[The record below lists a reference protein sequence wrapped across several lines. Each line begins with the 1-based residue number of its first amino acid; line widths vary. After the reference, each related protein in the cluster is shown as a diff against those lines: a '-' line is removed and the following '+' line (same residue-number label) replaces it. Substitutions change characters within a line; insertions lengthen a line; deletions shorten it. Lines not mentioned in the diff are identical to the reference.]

1 MMRQFAFFRLHD
13 RAESWQS
20 QRMINRIIESTSNWL
35 PTPHSDTDSLSHSIS
50 LSLPSRLDSLAAI
63 PEEAVWLASQKSP
76 RTREAYR
83 RDVSQFLRF
92 IGVISP
98 TQLRAIDHRAVI
110 AWEAHLREHERLQ
123 PTTVR
128 RRLSAL
134 SSLFSH
140 LVRFGSAELNPVRE
154 IKRPEINRRQG
165 KTLAFSR
172 SQSRTILDAP
182 DPNTLIGLRDRAI
195 LAVGLQV
202 GFRRSEIANLRVRDL
217 HQNRGFDALWVTRKR
232 GKRDSV
238 AINSQVARRIHD
250 YLTVAGQAD
259 DLDGPLFR
267 PVRSNHCHRDPRR
280 TISSDEI
287 NRIVHKHARRAG
299 LTRGY
304 SAHSMRATFITTALE
319 NGANL
324 EDVQRDVGHA
334 DPSTTKLYDRRG
346 HNPERSASFFASY

>member
-1 MMRQFAFFRLHD
+1 
-13 RAESWQS
+13 
-20 QRMINRIIESTSNWL
+20 MINRIIESTSDWL
-35 PTPHSDTDSLSHSIS
+35 PAPHSNCDSLSHSVAS
-50 LSLPSRLDSLAAI
+50 PLPNRLDALAAI

-83 RDVSQFLRF
+83 RDVAQFLKF
-92 IGVISP
+92 ISVASP
-98 TQLRAIDHRAVI
+98 AQLRAIDHRAVI
-110 AWEAHLREHERLQ
+110 AWEAHLREQERLQ

-140 LVRFGSAELNPVRE
+140 LVRFGAAELNPVRE

-172 SQSRTILDAP
+172 NQSRTILDAP
-182 DPNTLIGLRDRAI
+182 DPNKLIGLRDRAI
-195 LAVGLQV
+195 LAIGLQV
-202 GFRRSEIANLRVRDL
+202 GFRRAEIASLRVRDL

-238 AINSQVARRIHD
+238 AIHPQVARRLHD
-250 YLTVAGQAD
+250 YLIAAGHAD
-259 DLDGPLFR
+259 ELDGPLFR
-267 PVRSNHCHRDPRR
+267 PVRNNQRR
-280 TISSDEI
+280 NDSCRTLSTDEI
-287 NRIVHKHARRAG
+287 NRILHKHAQRAG
-299 LTRGY
+299 LIRGY

-334 DPSTTKLYDRRG
+334 EPSTTKLYDRRG
-346 HNPERSASFFASY
+346 HNPERSASFFANY

>member
-1 MMRQFAFFRLHD
+1 MPQSTFFCLRP
-13 RAESWQS
+13 RIESWQS
-20 QRMINRIIESTSNWL
+20 QQMINRIIESTSDWL
-35 PTPHSDTDSLSHSIS
+35 PAPHSGTVSMMNLGDQ
-50 LSLPSRLDSLAAI
+50 LPASRLDALSAI

-83 RDVSQFLRF
+83 RDVAHFLRF
-92 IGVISP
+92 IGVTSP
-98 TQLRAIDHRAVI
+98 AQLRAIDHRAVI
-110 AWEAHLREHERLQ
+110 AWEAHLREHERQQ
-123 PTTVR
+123 PATIR

-140 LVRFGSAELNPVRE
+140 LVRFGAAELNPVRE
-154 IKRPEINRRQG
+154 IKRPEINRREG

-217 HQNRGFDALWVTRKR
+217 HQNRGFDSLWVTRKR
-232 GKRDSV
+232 NKRDSV
-238 AINSQVARRIHD
+238 AIHPQVARRIHD
-250 YLTVAGQAD
+250 YLTAAGHGD
-259 DLDGPLFR
+259 DLDGSIFR
-267 PVRSNHCHRDPRR
+267 PIRSNQRRHDPRR
-280 TISSDEI
+280 PLSSDEI
-287 NRIVHKHARRAG
+287 NRISHKYARHAG

-334 DPSTTKLYDRRG
+334 EPSTTKLYDRRG
-346 HNPERSASFFASY
+346 HNPEKSASFFANY